1 MQCSLGYEGT
11 PSVIKCK
18 SPGEPY
24 TFSGC
29 KKAPVCKSAMKH
41 TWGYK
46 ETTEHMGCG
55 PNGKIQSADEC
66 ATAVR
71 QVSLNDQRPV
81 VHDVNSRG
89 LPTGCSF
96 TVKWDRYVN
105 GMRTQYAYYNSMI
118 TRWTCGD
125 THHCACRTPKPY
137 WPRLTGYRFDSAVE
151 HHLGV
156 DRFNVSNTA
165 TMYNRG

>member
-29 KKAPVCKSAMKH
+29 KKAPVCKSAIKH

-46 ETTEHMGCG
+46 ETTEPGCG

-71 QVSLNDQRPV
+71 QFSGNHQHPV
-81 VHDVNSRG
+81 VHDVNTRS
-89 LPTGCSF
+89 LPSGCSF
-96 TVKWDRYVN
+96 TIKGDRYGGAHYVA
-105 GMRTQYAYYNSMI
+105 RYNYETMG
-118 TRWTCGD
+118 WACD
-125 THHCACRTPKPY
+125 HTHHCACRTPKPY

-151 HHLGV
+151 HHLGL
-156 DRFNVSNTA
+156 DRFSVSNTA

>member
-1 MQCSLGYEGT
+1 VQCSLGYEGT

-46 ETTEHMGCG
+46 ETTDYMGCG

-71 QVSLNDQRPV
+71 QFSWNHLRPV
-81 VHDVNSRG
+81 LHEVNTRG
-89 LPTGCSF
+89 LPSGCSTTINF
-96 TVKWDRYVN
+96 N
-105 GMRTQYAYYNSMI
+105 LAQYNSE
-118 TRWTCGD
+118 TGGWTCGH
-125 THHCACRTPKPY
+125 THHCVCRTPDNPY

-156 DRFNVSNTA
+156 DRFSVSNTA